1 MDSGPEAFA
10 GAAFALFGGGLLL
23 WAAVCVRTGQP
34 VAVGYGRV
42 AGTVTALL
50 AGAGFLTVGCRLLG
64 AL

>member
-10 GAAFALFGGGLLL
+10 GAAFALFGSGLLL
-23 WAAVCVRTGQP
+23 WAGVCVRSGQP

-50 AGAGFLTVGCRLLG
+50 AGAVFLALGCRLLG
-64 AL
+64 AF